1 MHLFLFRDADQMAS
15 NYMFLTGQQ
24 LDYIQTMK
32 AAILSAHDNLESIE
46 DRISYYSPANEST
59 FFNAERLERF
69 YFAAIQRYSELC
81 KDFEKWLYKQGY
93 FETIAAR
100 RDTPK
105 VAILL
110 NA

>member
-46 DRISYYSPANEST
+46 DRISNYSPANENT
-59 FFNAERLERF
+59 FFNAERLERW
-69 YFAAIQRYSELC
+69 YFAALQRYSELC
-81 KDFEKWLYKQGY
+81 KDFEKWLYNQGY
-93 FETIAAR
+93 FGTIAAR